1 MFSLSRMSRLPL
13 KGALQRPRVH
23 SHPPVNTLP
32 QIALPNGSHEPYRV
46 SQVYISRF
54 SARAELLNAKPPRKE
69 PLNTR
74 YNAEKAR
81 LENENPFNTPS
92 VSLESLGIGKKMKM
106 FLLAVL
112 TVFGTIETWFWCKA
126 LIIWWKGDESD
137 GTE

>member
-1 MFSLSRMSRLPL
+1 MSSLSIIARLPL
-13 KGALQRPRVH
+13 KGAFQGLRVH
-23 SHPPVNTLP
+23 SHPPVNTLS
-32 QIALPNGSHEPYRV
+32 QIALLNGSHEPHRV
-46 SQVYISRF
+46 AQAYISRF
-54 SARAELLNAKPPRKE
+54 STRAELLNAKNSRKE

-74 YNAEKAR
+74 HDAEKAR
-81 LENENPFNTPS
+81 PVHEDPFNTPS

-126 LIIWWKGDESD
+126 IFIWWKGDESE